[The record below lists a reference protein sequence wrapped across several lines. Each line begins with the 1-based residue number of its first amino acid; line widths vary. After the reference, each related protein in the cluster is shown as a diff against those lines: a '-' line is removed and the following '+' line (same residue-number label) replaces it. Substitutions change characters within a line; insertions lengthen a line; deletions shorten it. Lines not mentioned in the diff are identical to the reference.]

1 MTAESARF
9 LLWWLLLRLSH
20 RFFLLNP
27 PHKTEVSWDS
37 VLSSVPSSAQL
48 KASNATF
55 ALMAP
60 WPPCWVLTLF
70 TFYSCPLVTSTHIS
84 RTFQMKPIPHRTCP
98 IPLIKGPP
106 LFPELT
112 AHAFLQVMSCLHYG
126 IISRRFPPLVFPHFK
141 SRTNSVS
148 KVTILI

>member
-1 MTAESARF
+1 MTAKSAIF

-27 PHKTEVSWDS
+27 PHKHWGLLDS
-37 VLSSVPSSAQL
+37 VLSSVPSSSQL

-70 TFYSCPLVTSTHIS
+70 TFYSCPLATSTHIS
-84 RTFQMKPIPHRTCP
+84 LTSQMKPIPHRTCP
-98 IPLIKGPP
+98 IPLMKGPL

-112 AHAFLQVMSCLHYG
+112 AHAFLQVTSCLHYA
-126 IISRRFPPLVFPHFK
+126 IMSRRFPPLVFPHFK
-141 SRTNSVS
+141 SKTNSVS